1 MASTSVMNGSLMG
14 VYIGSTLIAHSTEGS
29 ISLSMDTRDI
39 SSKDSAGSRALLE
52 GMKSGSISVSAL
64 YTEDS
69 AYGADELFVAM
80 AARTPLAV
88 KFSTEVSGDHFWSA
102 SSYLTSLEVSASTED
117 NMTYSATFELTGA
130 ITYAAVS

>member
-1 MASTSVMNGSLMG
+1 MSTAGVMNGTLMG

-39 SSKDSAGSRALLE
+39 SSKDSAGARALLE

-64 YTEDS
+64 YSEDG
-69 AYGADELFVAM
+69 AYGADELYTAM

-117 NMTYSATFELTGA
+117 NMSFSATFELTGT
-130 ITYAAVS
+130 ITYTAVS

>member
-1 MASTSVMNGSLMG
+1 MATSGIMNGTLLG
-14 VYIGSTLIAHSTEGS
+14 IYVGSTLIAHATEGS

-39 SSKDSAGSRALLE
+39 SSKDSAGTRALLE
-52 GMKSGSISVSAL
+52 GMKSGSISMSAL
-64 YTEDS
+64 YAEDA
-69 AYGADELFVAM
+69 AYGADELYTAM

-102 SSYLTSLEVSASTED
+102 SAYLTSLEVSAGTED
-117 NMTYSATFELTGA
+117 NVTYSATFELTGA

>member
-1 MASTSVMNGSLMG
+1 MATSGVMNGTLLG
-14 VYIGSTLIAHSTEGS
+14 VYVGTTLVAHATEGS

-39 SSKDSAGSRALLE
+39 SSKDSAGTRALLE
-52 GMKSGSISVSAL
+52 GMKSGSISMSAL
-64 YTEDS
+64 YAEDA
-69 AYGADELFVAM
+69 AYGADELYTAM

-102 SSYLTSLEVSASTED
+102 SAYLTSLEVSASTED
-117 NMTYSATFELTGA
+117 NVTYSASFELTGA

>member
-1 MASTSVMNGSLMG
+1 MNGTLMG

-39 SSKDSAGSRALLE
+39 SSKDSAGARALLE

-64 YTEDS
+64 YSEDG
-69 AYGADELFVAM
+69 AYGADELYTAM

-117 NMTYSATFELTGA
+117 NMTFSATFELTGA
-130 ITYAAVS
+130 ITYTAVS

>member
-1 MASTSVMNGSLMG
+1 MSTANVMNGTLMG

-39 SSKDSAGSRALLE
+39 SSKDSAGARALLE

-64 YTEDS
+64 YSEDG
-69 AYGADELFVAM
+69 AYGADELYTAM

-117 NMTYSATFELTGA
+117 NVTFSATFELTGA

>member
-1 MASTSVMNGSLMG
+1 MATSGVMNGTLLG
-14 VYIGSTLIAHSTEGS
+14 VYVGTTLVAHATEGS

-39 SSKDSAGSRALLE
+39 SSKDSAGTRALLE
-52 GMKSGSISVSAL
+52 GMKSGSISMSAL
-64 YTEDS
+64 YAEDA
-69 AYGADELFVAM
+69 AYGADELYTAM

-102 SSYLTSLEVSASTED
+102 SAYLTSLEVSAGTED
-117 NMTYSATFELTGA
+117 NVTYSATFELTGA

>member
-1 MASTSVMNGSLMG
+1 MATAGVMNGTLMG

-39 SSKDSAGSRALLE
+39 SSKDSAGARALLE

-64 YTEDS
+64 YSEDG
-69 AYGADELFVAM
+69 AYGADELYTAM

-117 NMTYSATFELTGA
+117 NVSFSATFELTGA

>member
-1 MASTSVMNGSLMG
+1 MPSTSVMNGSLMG

-39 SSKDSAGSRALLE
+39 SSKDSAGARALLE

-69 AYGADELFVAM
+69 AYGADELYTAM

-117 NMTYSATFELTGA
+117 NMTFSATFELTGA
-130 ITYAAVS
+130 ITYTAVS

>member
-1 MASTSVMNGSLMG
+1 MATAGVMNGTLMG

-39 SSKDSAGSRALLE
+39 SSKDSAGARALLE

-64 YTEDS
+64 YSEDG
-69 AYGADELFVAM
+69 AYGADELYTAM

-117 NMTYSATFELTGA
+117 NVTFSATFELTGA

>member
-39 SSKDSAGSRALLE
+39 SSKDSAGARALLE

-64 YTEDS
+64 YSEDG
-69 AYGADELFVAM
+69 AYGADELYTAM

-117 NMTYSATFELTGA
+117 NMSYSATFELTGA
-130 ITYAAVS
+130 ITYTAVS

>member
-1 MASTSVMNGSLMG
+1 MATAGVMNGTLLG
-14 VYIGSTLIAHSTEGS
+14 VYVGTTLIAHATEGS

-39 SSKDSAGSRALLE
+39 SSKDSAGTRALLE
-52 GMKSGSISVSAL
+52 GMKSGSISMSAL
-64 YTEDS
+64 YAEDA
-69 AYGADELFVAM
+69 AYGADELYTAM

-102 SSYLTSLEVSASTED
+102 SAYLTSLEVSAGTED
-117 NMTYSATFELTGA
+117 NVSFSATFELTGA

>member
-1 MASTSVMNGSLMG
+1 MGTAGVMNGTLMG

-39 SSKDSAGSRALLE
+39 SSKDSAGARALLE

-64 YTEDS
+64 YSEDG
-69 AYGADELFVAM
+69 AYGADELYTAM
-80 AARTPLAV
+80 QSRLPLAV

-117 NMTYSATFELTGA
+117 NMSFSATFELTGA
-130 ITYAAVS
+130 ITYTAVS

>member
-1 MASTSVMNGSLMG
+1 MPSTSVMNGSLMG

-39 SSKDSAGSRALLE
+39 SSKDSAGARALLE

-69 AYGADELFVAM
+69 AYGADELYTAM

-102 SSYLTSLEVSASTED
+102 SSYLTSLEISASTED
-117 NMTYSATFELTGA
+117 NMSFSATFELTGT
-130 ITYAAVS
+130 ISYTAVS

>member
-1 MASTSVMNGSLMG
+1 MPSTSVMNGSLMG

-69 AYGADELFVAM
+69 AYGADELYTAM
-80 AARTPLAV
+80 QSRLPLQV

-117 NMTYSATFELTGA
+117 NMTFSAQFELTGA

>member
-1 MASTSVMNGSLMG
+1 MPSTSVMNGSLMG

-39 SSKDSAGSRALLE
+39 SSKDSAGARALLE

-64 YTEDS
+64 YSEDG
-69 AYGADELFVAM
+69 AYGADELYTAM

-117 NMTYSATFELTGA
+117 NMTFSATFELTGT
-130 ITYAAVS
+130 ITYTAVS

>member
-1 MASTSVMNGSLMG
+1 MSTAGVMNGSLMG

-39 SSKDSAGSRALLE
+39 SSKDSAGARALLE

-64 YTEDS
+64 YSEDG
-69 AYGADELFVAM
+69 AYGADELYTAM

-117 NMTYSATFELTGA
+117 NMTFSAQFELTGA
-130 ITYAAVS
+130 ITYSAVS

>member
-1 MASTSVMNGSLMG
+1 MNGTLMG

-39 SSKDSAGSRALLE
+39 SSKDSAGARALLE

-64 YTEDS
+64 YSED
-69 AYGADELFVAM
+69 GALGSDTLYTAM

-117 NMTYSATFELTGA
+117 NVTFSATFELTGA

>member
-1 MASTSVMNGSLMG
+1 MSTANVMNGTLMG

-39 SSKDSAGSRALLE
+39 SSKDSAGARALLE

-64 YTEDS
+64 YSEDG
-69 AYGADELFVAM
+69 AYGADELYTAM

-117 NMTYSATFELTGA
+117 NMSFSATFELTGA

>member
-1 MASTSVMNGSLMG
+1 MATSGVMNGTLLG
-14 VYIGSTLIAHSTEGS
+14 VYVGTTLVAHATEGS

-39 SSKDSAGSRALLE
+39 SSKDSAGTRALLE
-52 GMKSGSISVSAL
+52 GMKSGSISMSAL
-64 YTEDS
+64 YAEDG
-69 AYGADELFVAM
+69 AYGADDLYTAM

-102 SSYLTSLEVSASTED
+102 SAYLTSLEVSAGTED
-117 NMTYSATFELTGA
+117 NVTYSATFELTGA

>member
-1 MASTSVMNGSLMG
+1 MPSTSVMNGSLMG

-39 SSKDSAGSRALLE
+39 SSKDSAGARALLE

-64 YTEDS
+64 YSEDG
-69 AYGADELFVAM
+69 AYGADELYTAM

-117 NMTYSATFELTGA
+117 NMTFSATFELTGA
-130 ITYAAVS
+130 ITYTAVS

>member
-1 MASTSVMNGSLMG
+1 MATAGVLNGTLMG

-39 SSKDSAGSRALLE
+39 SSKDSAGARALLE

-64 YTEDS
+64 YSEDG
-69 AYGADELFVAM
+69 AYGADELYTAM

-117 NMTYSATFELTGA
+117 NVTFSATFELTGA

>member
-1 MASTSVMNGSLMG
+1 MPTANIMNGTLLG
-14 VYIGSTLIAHSTEGS
+14 VYVGTTLVAHATEGS

-39 SSKDSAGSRALLE
+39 SSKDSAGTRALLE
-52 GMKSGSISVSAL
+52 GMKSGSISMSAL
-64 YTEDS
+64 YAEDA
-69 AYGADELFVAM
+69 AYGADELYTAM

-102 SSYLTSLEVSASTED
+102 SAYLTSLEVSAGTED
-117 NMTYSATFELTGA
+117 NVTYSATFELTGA

>member
-1 MASTSVMNGSLMG
+1 MPTANIMNGTLLG
-14 VYIGSTLIAHSTEGS
+14 VYVGTTLVAHATEGS

-39 SSKDSAGSRALLE
+39 SSKDSAGTRALLE
-52 GMKSGSISVSAL
+52 GMKSGSISMSAL
-64 YTEDS
+64 YAEDA
-69 AYGADELFVAM
+69 AYGADALYTAM

-102 SSYLTSLEVSASTED
+102 SAYLTSLEVSASTED
-117 NMTYSATFELTGA
+117 NVTYSASFELTGA

>member
-1 MASTSVMNGSLMG
+1 MNGTLMG

-39 SSKDSAGSRALLE
+39 SSKDSAGARALLE

-64 YTEDS
+64 YSEDG
-69 AYGADELFVAM
+69 AYGADELYTAM
-80 AARTPLAV
+80 QSRLPLAV

-117 NMTYSATFELTGA
+117 NVTFSATFELTGA